1 MSETT
6 IQNDTTTTNVC
17 GGRYSR
23 LAAPQAP
30 PQPVSQTPTPQPPD
44 QPPPGYVRAY
54 RAANKSVVVF
64 YNSAEAHARAVRRQ
78 ISRLLAD

>member
-6 IQNDTTTTNVC
+6 IQNETTTSTLC

-23 LAAPQAP
+23 LATPTAP
-30 PQPVSQTPTPQPPD
+30 PQPTPQTPTPQPPD
-44 QPPPGYVRAY
+44 QPQHGYVRAY
-54 RAANKSVVVF
+54 RAANKSVLVT

-78 ISRLLAD
+78 ISKLLSD